1 MKLTR
6 RILILSVLSLF
17 LTFPITAFLCGKE
30 RWPVKVATDT
40 QNNVLF
46 KGGSVSGGQLI
57 DAKTTTIAQL
67 QTFAYPYGKLTA
79 PTPPADD
86 NIRTSAER
94 QIWTVDATIFAY
106 KEEVAPGDT
115 DYHIAIK
122 DGANTMIA
130 EIPDPN
136 CVTDTPEPLKSMIT
150 QARADFDAHFSGGKK
165 AGGGFK
171 TTNTKVRITGPGLFD
186 HFHKQKGYAKPNGIE
201 IHPVIKIEFLP

>member
-1 MKLTR
+1 MKRIR
-6 RILILSVLSLF
+6 RFLILSLLSLF
-17 LTFPITAFLCGKE
+17 VIFPATAFLCGKE

-40 QNNVLF
+40 QNSVLF
-46 KGGSVSGGQLI
+46 KGGSISGGQLI
-57 DAKTTTIAQL
+57 DAQPTTIAKL
-67 QTFAYPYGKLTA
+67 WTFAYPYGKITA
-79 PTPPADD
+79 FTPPADD
-86 NIRTSAER
+86 NIRTSAE
-94 QIWTVDATIFAY
+94 QVIWTVDATIFAY

-150 QARADFDAHFSGGKK
+150 QARADFDAHFSGAKK
-165 AGGGFK
+165 ASGSFHL
-171 TTNTKVRITGPGLFD
+171 TNTKVRITGPGLFD
-186 HFHKQKGYAKPNGIE
+186 RSHKQKGYAKNGIE